1 MAWLGLPLGS
11 PLWRSH
17 ALAVSLSHSRC
28 GQRPRPRSKTRAAS
42 ATSAWCLHPL
52 IWAAHLLSKG
62 ASPGLSFDRGRSLRV
77 QKSFWLLGRFFEP
90 LGGELGCQFAE
101 SLRASLVEL
110 TSLALTYVQR
120 MLAGYMDKDSSCKPC
135 RSRGVSLSQVF
146 CHGGKRTSG
155 RVTPRPSGLSRLRSP
170 GRVCS
175 RGTRRPREVP
185 REIVLTLRRL
195 GESPG
200 TALRACR
207 PAAWRT
213 SAAMAKHSRKRE
225 TEEPRMSTCSHGRGK
240 PHNLSKEALLEQGEP

>member
-1 MAWLGLPLGS
+1 MAWSAFGLASVAVACFGCEFVAQSLWSEAEAEVEDAGGVGDLSMVLTPINLGGTPPVEGGFTG
-11 PLWRSH
+11 PIF
-17 ALAVSLSHSRC
+17 
-28 GQRPRPRSKTRAAS
+28 RPREVAARPEVVL
-42 ATSAWCLHPL
+42 AP
-52 IWAAHLLSKG
+52 G
-62 ASPGLSFDRGRSLRV
+62 AVL
-77 QKSFWLLGRFFEP
+77 EP
-90 LGGELGCQFAE
+90 SGGELGCQFAE